1 MYHFWNFPYVLGG
14 ASLQVPTSCRS
25 ADAWKTSWRSVM
37 GAHAQPT
44 LRGGFLWFPNSWG
57 YPQIIQVMNDHD
69 FILKPIVTWGFSILR
84 NLHVAKL
91 DSLQTKQFR
100 LKSYSNQ

>member
-1 MYHFWNFPYVLGG
+1 MGVTQPKKGELHSPYIYMYIYIIMYHFLIFPYVLGG

-44 LRGGFLWFPNSWG
+44 LRGGFLWFPKSWG

-69 FILKPIVTWGFSILR
+69 FV
-84 NLHVAKL
+84 
-91 DSLQTKQFR
+91 LQ
-100 LKSYSNQ
+100 